1 MVGFPHSEIPGSKL
15 IRSSPRLI
23 AAYYVL
29 HRLHTPR
36 HPLDALKTLDRSH
49 YPYPQHHHPRQALV
63 PAQNSVAGMAPRP
76 APYGTGRSDLKK
88 PLSHVLI
95 CASPRVSGRTEQKS
109 ISQRCQNNRQR
120 AIQRIEPEPNLL
132 SDATYFFISVR

>member
-63 PAQNSVAGMAPRP
+63 PAQNSVVGMAPRP

-95 CASPRVSGRTEQKS
+95 CASPRVSGQTEQTKHLS
-109 ISQRCQNNRQR
+109 TMSKQPATGDQKIK
-120 AIQRIEPEPNLL
+120 PEPNLL